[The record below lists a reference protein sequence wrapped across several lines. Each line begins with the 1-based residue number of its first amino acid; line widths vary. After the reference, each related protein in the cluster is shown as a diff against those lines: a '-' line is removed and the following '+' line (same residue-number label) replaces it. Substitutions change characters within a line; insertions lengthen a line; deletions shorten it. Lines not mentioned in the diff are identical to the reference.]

1 MYSKTFVI
9 YEQPNTK
16 IALDNFN
23 NGGKLDAFRHVFF
36 MAAFAQKIKIKKLKK
51 LGIAHEKGNYRQFKK
66 HQNEEGERPDSLSNV
81 MDLKNNDLGLKIGS
95 ENKKIS
101 LADLKELV
109 INEIKNGKAQIIKRN
124 KQEMYVECNDQIIDM
139 QLYKGKWFVPK
150 CLVPSN

>member
-1 MYSKTFVI
+1 MNPMKTVLFALMLALAMQVNAQTRVLVFSKT
-9 YEQPNTK
+9 
-16 IALDNFN
+16 A
-23 NGGKLDAFRHVFF
+23 AFRHSSIEV
-36 MAAFAQKIKIKKLKK
+36 AKLA
-51 LGIAHEKGNYRQFKK
+51 L
-66 HQNEEGERPDSLSNV
+66 
-81 MDLKNNDLGLKIGS
+81 LKIGS